1 VSLAIL
7 FLTASCSQASTIDLA
22 KSNSPPTTPSVL
34 SGPISGSSEMFHS
47 YTVKSIDPDGDQ
59 VKYTF
64 DWGDGTASTTNL
76 VNPDIAVSVSHKWT
90 VPSGAMNVF
99 SLRVKATDSLGMDS
113 GWSNPLR
120 VSITGPV
127 VSGGN
132 NPPTTPLTP
141 SGPSTGSSGIP
152 YSFSTKSSDPD
163 GDRVKYA
170 FDWGDGTASV
180 TSFLGSGASESS
192 SHIWTVAPGSTRT
205 FSVRSKATDEKGL
218 DSGWSAPLS
227 VTITGPAILSA
238 QDSPTTPSAP
248 SGPTT
253 GYSGVFYSFTTKA
266 SNPSGGQIRY
276 TFDWG
281 DGTAATT
288 CLVNPDSSI
297 MVSNKWTVASGSKAF
312 DIRVKAMDEKGI
324 ESSWSDPLS
333 ITITNNEAPINSPPS
348 APSTPT
354 GSTSGDS
361 GSSYTYSTR
370 ATDPD
375 GDRVK
380 YTFDWGDG
388 SISDTS
394 LVSSGST
401 ASTSHAWT
409 VPSGSTRTFS
419 VRSKAT
425 DDKGLESGWSSVLSV
440 TITGPAPVNNPP
452 ATPSTPSGST
462 SGSSG
467 SSYSY
472 STRATDPDG
481 DRVKYTFDWGDGSTS
496 DTSLVSSGSAAI
508 TSHAWTVPSG
518 STRTFSV
525 RSKATDDKGLESGWS
540 NVLSVTI
547 TGPAPANNPPATPS
561 IPAGP
566 TTGSSGIPYSFSTKS
581 SDPDGDRVK
590 YAFDWGDGTA
600 SFTSFV
606 GSGVSES
613 SSHIWTV
620 APGSTRTFSVRS
632 KATDERGLDSGWS
645 APLSVTITGPA
656 IPGGQDSP
664 TTPSVPS
671 GPTTGYSGVFYSFI
685 TKASNPS
692 GGQIRYTFDWGD
704 GTAATTCLVNPDS
717 SIMVSNKWTVA
728 SGSKAF
734 DIRVKAMDEK
744 GIESSWSD
752 PLSITITNNEAPI
765 NSPPSA
771 PSTPSGSTS
780 GDSGSSYTYS
790 TRATDPDGDRVK
802 YTFDWGDESTSVTS
816 LVSSG
821 STAST
826 SHTWTVPSGST
837 RTFSVRSKATDE
849 KGLDSDWSRPL
860 SVTITGPAPVNNPP
874 ATPSTPTGSTSGDSG
889 SSYTYSTRA
898 TDPDGDRV
906 KYTFDW
912 GDGSTSVTSLVS
924 SGSAVSTSHIW
935 TVASGST
942 RTFSVRSKATD
953 ENGLDSDWSRPLSVT
968 ITGPAPVNNPPAT
981 PSTPT
986 GSTSGD
992 SGSSYTYSTRATDP
1006 DGDRVKYTFDWGD
1019 GSTSVTSL
1027 VSSGSTASTSHIW
1040 TVASGSTRTFSVRS
1054 KATDENGL
1062 DSDWSRPL
1070 SVTITGPAPVNNPP
1084 ATPSTPSGSTSGDSG
1099 SSYTYSTRATDPDG
1113 DRVKYTFDWGDG
1125 STSVTSL
1132 VSSGSTAST
1141 SHSWTV
1147 PSGSTKTF
1155 SVRSKA
1161 TDENGLDSDWSSVL
1175 SVTITGP
1182 APVNNPPATPSTP
1195 SGSTSGDS
1203 GSSYTYST
1211 RATDPDGDRVK
1222 YTFDWG
1228 DGSTSV
1234 TSLVSSGSA
1243 VSTSHSWTVPS
1254 GSTRTFSV
1262 RTRATD
1268 EKGLDSD
1275 WSRPLSVTITGPA
1288 PVNNPPATPSTPSG
1302 STSGDSGSSYTYS
1315 TRATDPDGDR
1325 VKYTFDWGDGS
1336 TSVTSLVN
1344 SGSTASTSHT
1354 WTVASGSTRTFSVR
1368 SRATDEKGLDSG
1380 WSSVLSVTITGPAP
1394 VNNPP
1399 AAPSTPSGSTS
1410 GDSGSSYTYSTRTTD
1425 PDGDR
1430 VKYTFD
1436 WGDGS
1441 TSVTSLVSSGSTAS
1455 TSHTWTV
1462 PSGSTRTFS
1471 VRSRATDE
1479 KGLDSDWSRPL
1490 SVTITGP
1497 APVNNP
1503 PATPSTPSGSTSGDS
1518 GSSYTYST
1526 RATDPDGD
1534 RVKYT
1539 FDWGDGS
1546 TSVTSLVNSGS
1557 TASTSH
1563 TWTVAS
1569 GSTRTFSVRSRATDE
1584 KGLDSGWSSA
1594 LAVTIKGPMSS
1605 GSNRPPATPSIPEG
1619 ATTGYSGIVYK
1630 YTTKATDP
1638 DGDDVKYT
1646 FDWGDGS
1653 STTTSL
1659 VGSGTSASASHKWN
1673 IAPGTRQTFDV
1684 IAKATDIHG
1693 ASSSWSISWPVIIV
1707 APKENTP
1714 PTIPSIPSGPTYG
1727 ISGKSYDYSTSS
1739 IDADGDLI
1747 KYFFDWG
1754 DGSTETGYF
1763 PSGQVV
1769 TVSHSWNVPPGS
1781 TNKFNVRALSADS
1794 KDSFCPPP
1802 YWSDPLVVTITGV
1815 SPSTSGQMLSSQA
1828 LSSKV
1833 EENETIYTQTEKDVL
1848 KDISNNFDN
1857 SHINAQIDE
1866 NKSID
1871 SQIEEDERIDS
1882 QIEED
1887 ERIDSQIEE
1896 DESIDSQIDENE
1908 NIDTQTEED
1917 CCFAEDDTFT
1927 TSTGNELRINPP
1939 GVLENDLY
1947 GSNKC
1952 LSVTSFS
1959 QPAHATSFTMDS
1971 DGSFTY
1977 TSSQDYCGEDSF
1989 TYTIDGDCGST
2000 QATVTIFVECDQQ
2013 NDEEELTY

>member
-1 VSLAIL
+1 MSLAIL

-790 TRATDPDGDRVK
+790 TRATDPDGDRVM
-802 YTFDWGDESTSVTS
+802 YTFDWGDGSTSVTS
-816 LVSSG
+816 LVNSG
-821 STAST
+821 STVIT

-849 KGLDSDWSRPL
+849 KGLDSGWSSVLP
-860 SVTITGPAPVNNPP
+860 VTIKCSSQGVNRPP
-874 ATPSTPTGSTSGDSG
+874 ATPSIPSGELGGRSG
-889 SSYTYSTRA
+889 KAYSYITKA

-906 KYTFDW
+906 KYIFDW
-912 GDGSTSVTSLVS
+912 GDGSTSETSFVS
-924 SGSAVSTSHIW
+924 SGTPASASHIW
-935 TVASGST
+935 TIEPGTTKIFDVRAKAIDEKGATSIWSNSVSIYILADREERPPTIPSKPSG
-942 RTFSVRSKATD
+942 
-953 ENGLDSDWSRPLSVT
+953 
-968 ITGPAPVNNPPAT
+968 
-981 PSTPT
+981 PT
-986 GSTSGD
+986 SGISGVSYSYSTS
-992 SGSSYTYSTRATDP
+992 STDP
-1006 DGDRVKYTFDWGD
+1006 DGDMIKYTFDWGD
-1019 GSTSVTSL
+1019 GS
-1027 VSSGSTASTSHIW
+1027 
-1040 TVASGSTRTFSVRS
+1040 FE
-1054 KATDENGL
+1054 TD
-1062 DSDWSRPL
+1062 
-1070 SVTITGPAPVNNPP
+1070 
-1084 ATPSTPSGSTSGDSG
+1084 
-1099 SSYTYSTRATDPDG
+1099 
-1113 DRVKYTFDWGDG
+1113 F
-1125 STSVTSL
+1125 
-1132 VSSGSTAST
+1132 
-1141 SHSWTV
+1141 
-1147 PSGSTKTF
+1147 
-1155 SVRSKA
+1155 
-1161 TDENGLDSDWSSVL
+1161 
-1175 SVTITGP
+1175 
-1182 APVNNPPATPSTP
+1182 
-1195 SGSTSGDS
+1195 
-1203 GSSYTYST
+1203 
-1211 RATDPDGDRVK
+1211 
-1222 YTFDWG
+1222 
-1228 DGSTSV
+1228 
-1234 TSLVSSGSA
+1234 
-1243 VSTSHSWTVPS
+1243 
-1254 GSTRTFSV
+1254 
-1262 RTRATD
+1262 
-1268 EKGLDSD
+1268 
-1275 WSRPLSVTITGPA
+1275 
-1288 PVNNPPATPSTPSG
+1288 
-1302 STSGDSGSSYTYS
+1302 
-1315 TRATDPDGDR
+1315 
-1325 VKYTFDWGDGS
+1325 
-1336 TSVTSLVN
+1336 
-1344 SGSTASTSHT
+1344 
-1354 WTVASGSTRTFSVR
+1354 
-1368 SRATDEKGLDSG
+1368 
-1380 WSSVLSVTITGPAP
+1380 
-1394 VNNPP
+1394 
-1399 AAPSTPSGSTS
+1399 
-1410 GDSGSSYTYSTRTTD
+1410 
-1425 PDGDR
+1425 
-1430 VKYTFD
+1430 
-1436 WGDGS
+1436 
-1441 TSVTSLVSSGSTAS
+1441 
-1455 TSHTWTV
+1455 
-1462 PSGSTRTFS
+1462 
-1471 VRSRATDE
+1471 
-1479 KGLDSDWSRPL
+1479 
-1490 SVTITGP
+1490 
-1497 APVNNP
+1497 
-1503 PATPSTPSGSTSGDS
+1503 
-1518 GSSYTYST
+1518 
-1526 RATDPDGD
+1526 
-1534 RVKYT
+1534 
-1539 FDWGDGS
+1539 
-1546 TSVTSLVNSGS
+1546 
-1557 TASTSH
+1557 
-1563 TWTVAS
+1563 
-1569 GSTRTFSVRSRATDE
+1569 
-1584 KGLDSGWSSA
+1584 
-1594 LAVTIKGPMSS
+1594 
-1605 GSNRPPATPSIPEG
+1605 
-1619 ATTGYSGIVYK
+1619 
-1630 YTTKATDP
+1630 
-1638 DGDDVKYT
+1638 
-1646 FDWGDGS
+1646 
-1653 STTTSL
+1653 
-1659 VGSGTSASASHKWN
+1659 
-1673 IAPGTRQTFDV
+1673 
-1684 IAKATDIHG
+1684 
-1693 ASSSWSISWPVIIV
+1693 
-1707 APKENTP
+1707 
-1714 PTIPSIPSGPTYG
+1714 
-1727 ISGKSYDYSTSS
+1727 
-1739 IDADGDLI
+1739 
-1747 KYFFDWG
+1747 
-1754 DGSTETGYF
+1754 F
-1763 PSGQVV
+1763 PSGQTV
-1769 TVSHSWNVPPGS
+1769 TATHSWNVPAGKTKS
-1781 TNKFNVRALSADS
+1781 YNVRALASDS
-1794 KDSFCPPP
+1794 RNVMCPYP
-1802 YWSDPLVVTITGV
+1802 YWSEPLVVTISGSGASIAAQRLSLPAEKDEASFAETKEV
-1815 SPSTSGQMLSSQA
+1815 VLNIPLNDLNYPSATQI
-1828 LSSKV
+1828 
-1833 EENETIYTQTEKDVL
+1833 EENESMDAQIEENESMDAGI
-1848 KDISNNFDN
+1848 DENESMD
-1857 SHINAQIDE
+1857 AQIDE
-1866 NKSID
+1866 N
-1871 SQIEEDERIDS
+1871 
-1882 QIEED
+1882 
-1887 ERIDSQIEE
+1887 
-1896 DESIDSQIDENE
+1896 ESM
-1908 NIDTQTEED
+1908 DTQIEED
-1917 CCFAEDDTFT
+1917 CCFAEDDTYT
-1927 TSTGNELRINPP
+1927 IVSSGGELRIGAP
-1939 GVLENDLY
+1939 GVLENDQY
-1947 GSNKC
+1947 GNEKS
-1952 LSVTSFS
+1952 LSVKSYT
-1959 QPAHATSFTMDS
+1959 QPAHAADFIMNP
-1971 DGSFTY
+1971 DGSFIY
-1977 TSSQDYCGEDSF
+1977 AANQDYCGDDSF
-1989 TYTIDGDCGST
+1989 TYTINGDCPSNE
-2000 QATVTIFVECDQQ
+2000 ATVIIFVDCGLQ
-2013 NDEEELTY
+2013 NEEDVSLS

>member
-837 RTFSVRSKATDE
+837 RTFSVRSKASDE

-1027 VSSGSTASTSHIW
+1027 VSSGS
-1040 TVASGSTRTFSVRS
+1040 
-1054 KATDENGL
+1054 
-1062 DSDWSRPL
+1062 
-1070 SVTITGPAPVNNPP
+1070 
-1084 ATPSTPSGSTSGDSG
+1084 
-1099 SSYTYSTRATDPDG
+1099 
-1113 DRVKYTFDWGDG
+1113 
-1125 STSVTSL
+1125 
-1132 VSSGSTAST
+1132 
-1141 SHSWTV
+1141 
-1147 PSGSTKTF
+1147 
-1155 SVRSKA
+1155 
-1161 TDENGLDSDWSSVL
+1161 
-1175 SVTITGP
+1175 
-1182 APVNNPPATPSTP
+1182 
-1195 SGSTSGDS
+1195 
-1203 GSSYTYST
+1203 
-1211 RATDPDGDRVK
+1211 
-1222 YTFDWG
+1222 
-1228 DGSTSV
+1228 
-1234 TSLVSSGSA
+1234 A

-1262 RTRATD
+1262 RT
-1268 EKGLDSD
+1268 
-1275 WSRPLSVTITGPA
+1275 
-1288 PVNNPPATPSTPSG
+1288 
-1302 STSGDSGSSYTYS
+1302 
-1315 TRATDPDGDR
+1315 
-1325 VKYTFDWGDGS
+1325 
-1336 TSVTSLVN
+1336 
-1344 SGSTASTSHT
+1344 
-1354 WTVASGSTRTFSVR
+1354 
-1368 SRATDEKGLDSG
+1368 
-1380 WSSVLSVTITGPAP
+1380 
-1394 VNNPP
+1394 
-1399 AAPSTPSGSTS
+1399 
-1410 GDSGSSYTYSTRTTD
+1410 
-1425 PDGDR
+1425 
-1430 VKYTFD
+1430 
-1436 WGDGS
+1436 
-1441 TSVTSLVSSGSTAS
+1441 
-1455 TSHTWTV
+1455 
-1462 PSGSTRTFS
+1462 
-1471 VRSRATDE
+1471 RATDE

>member
-1 VSLAIL
+1 
-7 FLTASCSQASTIDLA
+7 
-22 KSNSPPTTPSVL
+22 
-34 SGPISGSSEMFHS
+34 MFHS

-348 APSTPT
+348 APSTP
-354 GSTSGDS
+354 
-361 GSSYTYSTR
+361 
-370 ATDPD
+370 
-375 GDRVK
+375 
-380 YTFDWGDG
+380 
-388 SISDTS
+388 
-394 LVSSGST
+394 
-401 ASTSHAWT
+401 
-409 VPSGSTRTFS
+409 
-419 VRSKAT
+419 
-425 DDKGLESGWSSVLSV
+425 
-440 TITGPAPVNNPP
+440 
-452 ATPSTPSGST
+452 
-462 SGSSG
+462 
-467 SSYSY
+467 
-472 STRATDPDG
+472 
-481 DRVKYTFDWGDGSTS
+481 
-496 DTSLVSSGSAAI
+496 
-508 TSHAWTVPSG
+508 
-518 STRTFSV
+518 
-525 RSKATDDKGLESGWS
+525 
-540 NVLSVTI
+540 
-547 TGPAPANNPPATPS
+547 
-561 IPAGP
+561 
-566 TTGSSGIPYSFSTKS
+566 
-581 SDPDGDRVK
+581 
-590 YAFDWGDGTA
+590 
-600 SFTSFV
+600 
-606 GSGVSES
+606 
-613 SSHIWTV
+613 
-620 APGSTRTFSVRS
+620 
-632 KATDERGLDSGWS
+632 
-645 APLSVTITGPA
+645 
-656 IPGGQDSP
+656 
-664 TTPSVPS
+664 
-671 GPTTGYSGVFYSFI
+671 
-685 TKASNPS
+685 
-692 GGQIRYTFDWGD
+692 
-704 GTAATTCLVNPDS
+704 
-717 SIMVSNKWTVA
+717 
-728 SGSKAF
+728 
-734 DIRVKAMDEK
+734 
-744 GIESSWSD
+744 
-752 PLSITITNNEAPI
+752 
-765 NSPPSA
+765 
-771 PSTPSGSTS
+771 SGSTS

-986 GSTSGD
+986 
-992 SGSSYTYSTRATDP
+992 
-1006 DGDRVKYTFDWGD
+1006 
-1019 GSTSVTSL
+1019 
-1027 VSSGSTASTSHIW
+1027 
-1040 TVASGSTRTFSVRS
+1040 
-1054 KATDENGL
+1054 
-1062 DSDWSRPL
+1062 
-1070 SVTITGPAPVNNPP
+1070 
-1084 ATPSTPSGSTSGDSG
+1084 
-1099 SSYTYSTRATDPDG
+1099 
-1113 DRVKYTFDWGDG
+1113 
-1125 STSVTSL
+1125 
-1132 VSSGSTAST
+1132 
-1141 SHSWTV
+1141 
-1147 PSGSTKTF
+1147 
-1155 SVRSKA
+1155 
-1161 TDENGLDSDWSSVL
+1161 
-1175 SVTITGP
+1175 
-1182 APVNNPPATPSTP
+1182 
-1195 SGSTSGDS
+1195 
-1203 GSSYTYST
+1203 
-1211 RATDPDGDRVK
+1211 
-1222 YTFDWG
+1222 
-1228 DGSTSV
+1228 
-1234 TSLVSSGSA
+1234 
-1243 VSTSHSWTVPS
+1243 
-1254 GSTRTFSV
+1254 
-1262 RTRATD
+1262 
-1268 EKGLDSD
+1268 
-1275 WSRPLSVTITGPA
+1275 
-1288 PVNNPPATPSTPSG
+1288 
-1302 STSGDSGSSYTYS
+1302 
-1315 TRATDPDGDR
+1315 
-1325 VKYTFDWGDGS
+1325 
-1336 TSVTSLVN
+1336 
-1344 SGSTASTSHT
+1344 
-1354 WTVASGSTRTFSVR
+1354 
-1368 SRATDEKGLDSG
+1368 
-1380 WSSVLSVTITGPAP
+1380 
-1394 VNNPP
+1394 
-1399 AAPSTPSGSTS
+1399 
-1410 GDSGSSYTYSTRTTD
+1410 
-1425 PDGDR
+1425 
-1430 VKYTFD
+1430 
-1436 WGDGS
+1436 
-1441 TSVTSLVSSGSTAS
+1441 
-1455 TSHTWTV
+1455 
-1462 PSGSTRTFS
+1462 
-1471 VRSRATDE
+1471 
-1479 KGLDSDWSRPL
+1479 
-1490 SVTITGP
+1490 
-1497 APVNNP
+1497 
-1503 PATPSTPSGSTSGDS
+1503 GSTSGDS

-1887 ERIDSQIEE
+1887 E
-1896 DESIDSQIDENE
+1896 SIDSQIDENE